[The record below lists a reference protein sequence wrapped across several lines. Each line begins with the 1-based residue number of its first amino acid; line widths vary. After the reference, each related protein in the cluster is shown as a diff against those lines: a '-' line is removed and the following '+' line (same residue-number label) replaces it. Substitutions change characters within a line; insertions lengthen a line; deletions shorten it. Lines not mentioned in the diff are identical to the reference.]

1 MMAKRWQF
9 VSFKLASFAENQRRL
24 VADSLER
31 GFRAEVEVHLLA
43 SEVGLQDLRT
53 YYKWP

>member
-1 MMAKRWQF
+1 MAKRWQF

-31 GFRAEVEVHLLA
+31 GFRVEVEVHLLA
-43 SEVGLQDLRT
+43 SEVGL
-53 YYKWP
+53 